1 MKILL
6 RKHIY
11 TPINSSNERSTVI
24 VLFIIKI
31 KDVKKSRKRGETN
44 NRRADFTP
52 RIYDMCDKS
61 RET

>member
-44 NRRADFTP
+44 NRREDFTP